1 MSDQQEAEYNYK
13 QRFTLVRQAPP
24 QSSSSWYCWPISPF
38 IPLALYDTARLAG
51 WLMVVGATGQFI
63 IQSWSFSYSR
73 SLYSDTA
80 CTLHDDQFN
89 QLAAVWLRIV
99 CGGWWYWCASGS
111 AVDKHRAN
119 RNNGHTARWMRSDR
133 IRNVWES
140 GDTLQYDD
148 DGPCSEFMALV

>member
-1 MSDQQEAEYNYK
+1 
-13 QRFTLVRQAPP
+13 
-24 QSSSSWYCWPISPF
+24 
-38 IPLALYDTARLAG
+38 
-51 WLMVVGATGQFI
+51 MVVGATGQFI